1 MDGGGNR
8 GVSMVYGGV
17 VMEFKS
23 QICTSVEES
32 KRLLELGLKKET
44 ADMMYITDGRVP
56 KEYAHYDLVHE
67 YYESC
72 FEDIVHIPAWSLHR
86 LVEMVPHTIW
96 HTEYEDRPRLKH
108 TFWFSKYAPSYDS
121 TEDIDFREHPNLY
134 DNIIDCIE
142 WLINEGYFSKE
153 YLEDKSE
160 NGDKKEQ
167 ITLTEVN
174 VWEAKNEEP

>member
-1 MDGGGNR
+1 
-8 GVSMVYGGV
+8 
-17 VMEFKS
+17 MEFKS
-23 QICTSVEES
+23 QICTTREQSE
-32 KRLLELGLKKET
+32 RLLAMGLKADT
-44 ADMMYITDGRVP
+44 ADMMWSAITVIRNRPVQLP
-56 KEYAHYDLVHE
+56 SWKLSPVYFPHKSRFL
-67 YYESC
+67 S
-72 FEDIVHIPAWSLHR
+72 EDEEQVFIPAWSLHR
-86 LVEMVPHTIW
+86 LVEMVPLTIW
-96 HTEYEDRPRLKH
+96 HTEYEDNPRLKH
-108 TFWFSKYAPSYDS
+108 VFWFSKYAPSYDS